1 MLAAWRD
8 SPTRLREDS
17 AGEADLVA
25 AGYRDRVL
33 TELAQN
39 AADAAAKAG
48 VAGELSVRLVD
59 GRLHVA
65 NTGVPL
71 DVSGVHALT
80 ALRASGKAGTELVG
94 RFGVGFTAVR
104 SIGDEIEVRSTSG
117 SIRFSR
123 VATLNALHDTGI
135 EIPDDLATIAPPV
148 LRLTWP
154 VPTTPVAG
162 ADTEVVVH
170 LRPDIDGDAL
180 LAAMRA
186 EAPELL
192 LELPALHRIRIGADE
207 FTSAAT
213 ELAEG
218 LAELTVTLPGGEHR
232 RWWQYRTARARW
244 LLPVRHGR
252 PVAAAPDVLR
262 APTRSDEELSL
273 PAILVADIPMQPD
286 RRRLLPGARLT
297 EIAAGYADFARA
309 LPPRDR
315 LVLVPTPGFARSEA
329 DALLR
334 EAVTTELRTHAW
346 LPTCPVTPVDN
357 SAQATAAWLTDE
369 PTPLDATAPGRA
381 ADAPSSAHPGPD
393 HGESAHD
400 RSADD
405 WSSSSARA
413 VDQPATAHGH
423 PPAGDVTS
431 AAPGATS
438 RPAER
443 AASSDTW
450 PGGDVPASPT
460 ASDCI
465 PTRASVFPDLTPEL
479 AAVLVEFTGPLV
491 IPELS
496 DRAAQEKL
504 SVLDVHRLGPAALAD
519 LSSGLERE
527 PTWWRRFYAAV
538 EPFVVDTRTAEEF
551 GALAVPLADGRLV
564 TGPRTVVLD
573 DQLTV
578 AVPVHWARL
587 VHPDATHAL
596 LSRLGARSASAEDL
610 LTDPGLRDLLEH
622 DPADPDTV
630 DAVLRLAPFAPDES
644 LPSWLGL
651 LELPDDTGESR
662 PADEL
667 LLPGAPLAEVLE
679 PDSPFGT
686 VADSV
691 VEEYGAEA
699 LRAIGVGW
707 EFGVVT
713 DPDPVGPDHDLDDE
727 PAWWESLSEDP
738 RDLSAVRDL
747 DLVDE
752 NRWPTALRHL
762 LAVPRTRALLAD
774 RDGYTAWWL
783 HRHAHIDGVALGRLR
798 HPDDDEFAGLLPAIT
813 GFDARDLEALRPLL
827 VRPDIMSAELAEE
840 LLDALA
846 DQAKTPA
853 PEVIARTH
861 ARLAAAVATGA
872 LDPRDLDLPEQV
884 RALDGSV
891 VDAGTALVLDQ
902 PCFGLVVS
910 ANRLVAGETTHA
922 ESLATLLDLPLVS
935 EEVTAE
941 VLGTGTRTTWAAS
954 PLGVV
959 LRQLWS
965 PADTAGALILHDTL
979 EIHLRG
985 AVTGT
990 VTVPWWHTRDATH
1003 VQVPRA

>member
-17 AGEADLVA
+17 ASEADLVA

-80 ALRASGKAGTELVG
+80 ALRASGKADTELVG

-104 SIGDEIEVRSTSG
+104 AIGDEIEVRSTTG

-148 LRLTWP
+148 LRLVWP

-207 FTSAAT
+207 YTSAVT
-213 ELAEG
+213 DLADG
-218 LAELTVTLPGGEHR
+218 LTELTVSLPSGEHR

-252 PVAAAPDVLR
+252 PVATAPDVLR

-334 EAVTTELRTHAW
+334 EAVTTELRTHSW

-357 SAQATAAWLTDE
+357 SAQVLDVAAWLTPAATSSETWPEGDL
-369 PTPLDATAPGRA
+369 PARPTAP
-381 ADAPSSAHPGPD
+381 DS
-393 HGESAHD
+393 
-400 RSADD
+400 
-405 WSSSSARA
+405 
-413 VDQPATAHGH
+413 V
-423 PPAGDVTS
+423 
-431 AAPGATS
+431 
-438 RPAER
+438 
-443 AASSDTW
+443 
-450 PGGDVPASPT
+450 
-460 ASDCI
+460 

-504 SVLDVHRLGPAALAD
+504 SVLDTHRLGPAALAD

-596 LSRLGARSASAEDL
+596 LSRLGARSAAAEDL

-630 DAVLRLAPFAPDES
+630 EAVLRLAPFAPADS
-644 LPSWLGL
+644 LPTWLGL

-667 LLPGAPLAEVLE
+667 LLPGAPLGEVLE

-691 VEEYGAEA
+691 VDEYGAEA

-707 EFGVVT
+707 DFGVVT
-713 DPDPVGPDHDLDDE
+713 DPDPIGPDHDLDDE

-752 NRWPTALRHL
+752 NHWPTALRHL

-798 HPDDDEFAGLLPAIT
+798 HPDDDEFAGLLPAIA
-813 GFDARDLEALRPLL
+813 GFDARDLDALRPLL

-846 DQAKTPA
+846 DPAKTPA

-884 RALDGSV
+884 RALDGTV
-891 VDAGTALVLDQ
+891 VDAATALVLDQ
-902 PCFGLVVS
+902 PCFGLVVP
-910 ANRLVAGETTHA
+910 ADRLVAGDIAHA

-935 EEVTAE
+935 EEITAE

-965 PADTAGALILHDTL
+965 PADATGALVLHDTL

-990 VTVPWWHTRDATH
+990 VTVPWWHTDDAVH

>member
-17 AGEADLVA
+17 ASEADLVA

-104 SIGDEIEVRSTSG
+104 SIGDEIEVRSTTG

-148 LRLTWP
+148 LRLVWP
-154 VPTTPVAG
+154 VPTTPVAA

-207 FTSAAT
+207 YTSAVT
-213 ELAEG
+213 DLADG
-218 LAELTVTLPGGEHR
+218 LTELTVSLPSGEHR

-252 PVAAAPDVLR
+252 PVATAPDVLR

-334 EAVTTELRTHAW
+334 EAVTTELRTHSW

-357 SAQATAAWLTDE
+357 SAQVLDVAAWLTPAATSSETWPEGDL
-369 PTPLDATAPGRA
+369 PARPTAP
-381 ADAPSSAHPGPD
+381 DS
-393 HGESAHD
+393 
-400 RSADD
+400 
-405 WSSSSARA
+405 
-413 VDQPATAHGH
+413 V
-423 PPAGDVTS
+423 
-431 AAPGATS
+431 
-438 RPAER
+438 
-443 AASSDTW
+443 
-450 PGGDVPASPT
+450 
-460 ASDCI
+460 

-596 LSRLGARSASAEDL
+596 LSRLGARSAAAEDL

-630 DAVLRLAPFAPDES
+630 EAVLRLAPFAPADS
-644 LPSWLGL
+644 LPTWLGL

-667 LLPGAPLAEVLE
+667 LLPGAPLGEVLE

-691 VEEYGAEA
+691 VDEYGAEA

-707 EFGVVT
+707 DFGVVT
-713 DPDPVGPDHDLDDE
+713 DPDPIGPDHDLDDE

-752 NRWPTALRHL
+752 NHWPTALRHL

-798 HPDDDEFAGLLPAIT
+798 HPDDDEFAGLLPAI
-813 GFDARDLEALRPLL
+813 A
-827 VRPDIMSAELAEE
+827 
-840 LLDALA
+840 
-846 DQAKTPA
+846 
-853 PEVIARTH
+853 
-861 ARLAAAVATGA
+861 
-872 LDPRDLDLPEQV
+872 
-884 RALDGSV
+884 
-891 VDAGTALVLDQ
+891 
-902 PCFGLVVS
+902 
-910 ANRLVAGETTHA
+910 
-922 ESLATLLDLPLVS
+922 
-935 EEVTAE
+935 
-941 VLGTGTRTTWAAS
+941 
-954 PLGVV
+954 
-959 LRQLWS
+959 
-965 PADTAGALILHDTL
+965 
-979 EIHLRG
+979 
-985 AVTGT
+985 
-990 VTVPWWHTRDATH
+990 
-1003 VQVPRA
+1003 

>member
-17 AGEADLVA
+17 ASEADLVA

-65 NTGVPL
+65 NNGVPL

-80 ALRASGKAGTELVG
+80 ALRASGKADTELVG

-104 SIGDEIEVRSTSG
+104 SIGDEIEVRSTTG

-148 LRLTWP
+148 LRLVWP

-207 FTSAAT
+207 YTSAVT
-213 ELAEG
+213 DLADG
-218 LAELTVTLPGGEHR
+218 LTELTVSLPSGEHR

-252 PVAAAPDVLR
+252 PVATAPDVLR

-334 EAVTTELRTHAW
+334 EAVTTELRTHSW

-357 SAQATAAWLTDE
+357 SAQVLDVAAAWLTPAATSSETWPEGDL
-369 PTPLDATAPGRA
+369 PARPTAP
-381 ADAPSSAHPGPD
+381 DS
-393 HGESAHD
+393 
-400 RSADD
+400 
-405 WSSSSARA
+405 
-413 VDQPATAHGH
+413 
-423 PPAGDVTS
+423 
-431 AAPGATS
+431 
-438 RPAER
+438 
-443 AASSDTW
+443 
-450 PGGDVPASPT
+450 
-460 ASDCI
+460 I

-504 SVLDVHRLGPAALAD
+504 SVLDTHRLGPAALAD

-596 LSRLGARSASAEDL
+596 LSRLGARSAAAEDL

-630 DAVLRLAPFAPDES
+630 EAVLRLAPFAPADS
-644 LPSWLGL
+644 LPTWLGL

-667 LLPGAPLAEVLE
+667 LLPGAPLGEVLE

-691 VEEYGAEA
+691 VDEYGAEA

-707 EFGVVT
+707 DFGVVT
-713 DPDPVGPDHDLDDE
+713 DPDPIGPDHDLDDE

-752 NRWPTALRHL
+752 NHWPTALRHL

-798 HPDDDEFAGLLPAIT
+798 HPDDDEFAGLLPAIA
-813 GFDARDLEALRPLL
+813 GFDARDLDALRPLL

-846 DQAKTPA
+846 DPAKTPA

-884 RALDGSV
+884 RALDGTV
-891 VDAGTALVLDQ
+891 VDAATALVLDQ
-902 PCFGLVVS
+902 PCFGLVVP
-910 ANRLVAGETTHA
+910 ADRLVAGDTAHA
-922 ESLATLLDLPLVS
+922 EPLATLLDLPLVS
-935 EEVTAE
+935 EEITAE

-965 PADTAGALILHDTL
+965 PADATGALVLHDTL

-990 VTVPWWHTRDATH
+990 VTVPWWHTDDAVH